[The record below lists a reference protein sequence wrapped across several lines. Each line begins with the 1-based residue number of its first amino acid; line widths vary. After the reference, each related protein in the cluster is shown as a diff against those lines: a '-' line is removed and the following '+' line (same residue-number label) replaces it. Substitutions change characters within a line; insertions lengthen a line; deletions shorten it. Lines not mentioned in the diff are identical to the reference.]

1 MDELPVG
8 GGGKGPSEFP
18 SEQPA
23 AQANPDA
30 DKPLEDRLVSKAWA
44 IRKDA
49 FEELKNKFKNLS
61 ENTKGEM
68 NEHASNWGKYL
79 LEANPGALEKVLE
92 CFLEFI
98 IKTDPSI
105 LSGMQVS
112 IIKPMVEKCLG

>member
-1 MDELPVG
+1 MPIG

-49 FEELKNKFKNLS
+49 FEELKNKFKNLP
-61 ENTKGEM
+61 ENTKGQM
-68 NEHASNWGKYL
+68 MEHSSNWSKYL
-79 LEANPGALEKVLE
+79 NEANPGAMEKVLE
-92 CFLEFI
+92 CFLEYI
-98 IKTDPSI
+98 IKTEPGI
-105 LSGMQVS
+105 LSSMQVS
-112 IIKPMVEKCLG
+112 ILKPMVEKCLG